1 MTRGPRRQSRL
12 VGFIGD
18 LFFLLAWW
26 MRRDLYL
33 PEEESRMSR
42 NSLSNGVFIAFLME
56 LLSLIGR
63 WLNPEMSE
71 QAIATLAGEYIRSL
85 TTGQPEAT
93 GLPGSVEEE

>member
-42 NSLSNGVFIAFLME
+42 NSLSNGLFIAFLME

-63 WLNPEMSE
+63 WVNPDMSE
-71 QAIATLAGEYIRSL
+71 QEIAIFAGNVIRSL

-93 GLPGSVEEE
+93 DLPGSVEEE

>member
-42 NSLSNGVFIAFLME
+42 NSLSNGY
-56 LLSLIGR
+56 LS
-63 WLNPEMSE
+63 PF
-71 QAIATLAGEYIRSL
+71 
-85 TTGQPEAT
+85 
-93 GLPGSVEEE
+93 